1 MAVTGGDTCAKGG
14 PEVWGHPVS
23 AGANWHQGGSRIA
36 WTTHC
41 VTYSSGH
48 DHTAEAGAVDAPRAV
63 LLSVPR
69 VPLTPSNPVGAP
81 DQARPRAPGEWR
93 NHVTSIPVSH
103 DPMLWDATGTSS
115 GPTTGFPTT

>member
-1 MAVTGGDTCAKGG
+1 MAVTRGDTRVMGG
-14 PEVWGHPVS
+14 SEVRCHPVS

-36 WTTHC
+36 WTTHY

-69 VPLTPSNPVGAP
+69 VPLTPSKPVGAP
-81 DQARPRAPGEWR
+81 DQARPRAPGELR
-93 NHVTSIPVSH
+93 NHVTSIPMSH
-103 DPMLWDATGTSS
+103 HPFSWDATGTSP